1 MITHTNDSYQIPS
14 QNKTKSKLHILKN
27 AKIQCVN
34 MKWILLVLWKS
45 QSGHDSVHRRTDGR
59 ADVRSPPHVLTGCKL
74 VPKEYSSHSRMIYL
88 HTACNPYVGAL
99 TVLERIFRPI
109 KTFYF
114 ASHFIMNNF
123 SWRRTT
129 EKLRDVRGH
138 CSPLIWTAAH

>member
-59 ADVRSPPHVLTGCKL
+59 TGRRPL
-74 VPKEYSSHSRMIYL
+74 APTSAYGVQI
-88 HTACNPYVGAL
+88 GAKG
-99 TVLERIFRPI
+99 V
-109 KTFYF
+109 
-114 ASHFIMNNF
+114 
-123 SWRRTT
+123 
-129 EKLRDVRGH
+129 
-138 CSPLIWTAAH
+138 